1 MSKLKLVIDTN
12 TWISALISDS
22 HPRRVVE
29 FALSEAVTYY
39 CQPMFD
45 ELADKLQA
53 RRIAE
58 RTSPEKRRE
67 LLGSIRKFA
76 RKIKT
81 PNVIEAVCADKDDDI
96 FFACA
101 LAAGATYL
109 ISSDKAVLEVPVYK
123 EIYTMR
129 AKDFLEFV
137 HKQSK

>member
-1 MSKLKLVIDTN
+1 
-12 TWISALISDS
+12 
-22 HPRRVVE
+22 
-29 FALSEAVTYY
+29 
-39 CQPMFD
+39 MFD